1 MRATAIALALL
12 FIAVSAL
19 AEIPKPSDDFWYLDS
34 ANVLSS
40 ETEGEIFFANQSLYN
55 ASGAEIVV
63 VCVDTTGNLSTQ
75 DYAYELFTNWN
86 IGKNSYLG
94 MLLVMAI
101 DDDDY
106 YSMFGTRLETL
117 ISAGD
122 LDEMLKTYLE
132 PDFAAKDYDAGAR
145 KFFEAAYTRV
155 CSELNLNL
163 NVEDAK
169 RKASDYIQKHTTAD
183 MTAVR
188 SEHETVPEERFE
200 EQGRRLADVVDH
212 RHCHSFD
219 CSWQRVSR
227 CAQAANVPPIRRSL
241 SRRWAPRPHRNPP
254 PPPMGGFGGRPPMGG
269 RPPRHDSSPRRGGFA
284 GEFSGGRSGGS
295 SGGLRRR
302 IPSFGRRRTWSGHA
316 RRRRRTWKITLGGRS
331 IALRS

>member
-1 MRATAIALALL
+1 MKNRIMRAAAIALAMLL
-12 FIAVSAL
+12 IAVSAL
-19 AEIPKPSDDFWYLDS
+19 AEIPQPGDDFWYLDS

-86 IGKNSYLG
+86 IGKDSYLG

-106 YSMFGTRLETL
+106 YSMLGTRLETL

-132 PDFAAKDYDAGAR
+132 PDFAAKDYDAGTR
-145 KFFEAAYTRV
+145 KFFEAAYARV

-163 NVEDAK
+163 NVADAK
-169 RKASDYIQKHTTAD
+169 REASDYIQKHTAAE

-188 SEHETVPEERFE
+188 GDHETITEERFE
-200 EQGRRLADVVDH
+200 DREGGSLMSYIIVIVILLIVLG
-212 RHCHSFD
+212 S
-219 CSWQRVSR
+219 VSR
-227 CAQAANVPPIRRSL
+227 GARRRRYRRRPIIIPPMG
-241 SRRWAPRPHRNPP
+241 PRPHRDPP

-269 RPPRHDSSPRRGGFA
+269 RPPRHDPSPRSGGFSGGFGGAPRGG
-284 GEFSGGRSGGS
+284 GFSGGRSGGF
-295 SGGLRRR
+295 SGG
-302 IPSFGRRRTWSGHA
+302 FGGASRHSG
-316 RRRRRTWKITLGGRS
+316 GGGHGPVTRGGG
-331 IALRS
+331 AGRGR

>member
-1 MRATAIALALL
+1 MKNRIMRATAIALALL

-75 DYAYELFTNWN
+75 DYAYEMFTNWN

-106 YSMFGTRLETL
+106 YSMLGTRLETL

-169 RKASDYIQKHTTAD
+169 RKASDYIQKHTAAD

-200 EQGRRLADVVDH
+200 DREGGSLMSYIIVIVILLIVLG
-212 RHCHSFD
+212 S
-219 CSWQRVSR
+219 VSR
-227 CAQAANVPPIRRSL
+227 GARRRRMYRRPPIIIPPMG
-241 SRRWAPRPHRNPP
+241 PRPHRNPP

-269 RPPRHDSSPRRGGFA
+269 RPPRHDSSPRRGGFS
-284 GEFSGGRSGGS
+284 GGFSGGRSGGF
-295 SGGLRRR
+295 SGG
-302 IPSFGRRRTWSGHA
+302 FGGASRHSG
-316 RRRRRTWKITLGGRS
+316 GGGHGPVTRGGG
-331 IALRS
+331 AGRGR

>member
-1 MRATAIALALL
+1 MKNKIMRMTAIVLAMMLIT
-12 FIAVSAL
+12 FCAF

-40 ETEGEIFFANQSLYN
+40 ETEGEICFANQSLYN

-86 IGKNSYLG
+86 IGKDSYLG

-106 YSMFGTRLETL
+106 YSMLGTRLETL

-169 RKASDYIQKHTTAD
+169 RKANDYIQKHTTAD

-200 EQGRRLADVVDH
+200 DREGGSLMSYIIVIVILLIVLGG
-212 RHCHSFD
+212 
-219 CSWQRVSR
+219 VSR
-227 CAQAANVPPIRRSL
+227 GARRRRIYRRPPIIIPPMG
-241 SRRWAPRPHRNPP
+241 PRPHRNPP

-269 RPPRHDSSPRRGGFA
+269 RPPRHDSSPRRGGF
-284 GEFSGGRSGGS
+284 SGGRSGGF
-295 SGGLRRR
+295 SGG
-302 IPSFGRRRTWSGHA
+302 FGGASRHSG
-316 RRRRRTWKITLGGRS
+316 GGGHGPVTRGGG
-331 IALRS
+331 AGRGR